1 MTRLSMTRKALA
13 GLALVAVALAAVAG
27 VAAGKAKKPTLTLK
41 TRTAGSMGKVLAN
54 PSSRTLY
61 RLAPETNSSLLCK
74 SSTCLGIW
82 KPLTVASKST
92 KVNLPTGVSGAVTFV
107 KRGSRWQVSLS
118 RHPLYTFVSDTRAG
132 QANGDGI
139 KSFGGT
145 WHVIKAKAKSGSAP
159 TPAPT
164 PMPGYPPYY

>member
-1 MTRLSMTRKALA
+1 MSAVLA
-13 GLALVAVALAAVAG
+13 IAG
-27 VAAGKAKKPTLTLK
+27 IADAKKPTITLK
-41 TRTAGSMGKVLAN
+41 TRTAGSLGKVLAN
-54 PSSRTLY
+54 PGSRTLY
-61 RLAPETNSSLLCK
+61 RLSPETNSSLLCK

-92 KVNLPTGVSGAVTFV
+92 KVNLPTGISGTVSFV

-118 RHPLYTFVSDTRAG
+118 RHPLYTFVSDSRAG

-145 WHVIKAKAKSGSAP
+145 WHVIKAKVKKA
-159 TPAPT
+159 TPAPSPSPT
-164 PMPGYPPYY
+164 PGYPPYY